1 MLINMHEFL
10 LGVAGVSSTLLGT
23 FILGVFFYIDTDMH
37 RVVMATDAADRF
49 LRSNVRW
56 VFLIYALPLF
66 ASLALAAFGPIWAAA
81 IFIVLSAILMLCTVD
96 TVRRMLIRGGSSDTT
111 TVVVNHWASAVAV
124 VVLVVLPWVIGGWV
138 PPATAYI
145 PSILIALAAG
155 FTSTLGLIMA
165 QFDATAAMS
174 DPSPA
179 QDGSNTAQQ

>member
-1 MLINMHEFL
+1 MLINMNEFL

-124 VVLVVLPWVIGGWV
+124 VVLVV
-138 PPATAYI
+138 
-145 PSILIALAAG
+145 
-155 FTSTLGLIMA
+155 
-165 QFDATAAMS
+165 
-174 DPSPA
+174 
-179 QDGSNTAQQ
+179 

>member
-1 MLINMHEFL
+1 MRINLNEFL

-23 FILGVFFYIDTDMH
+23 FIVGVFFYIDTDMH

-56 VFLIYALPLF
+56 VFVVYALPLF
-66 ASLALAAFGPIWAAA
+66 LSLALAAFDPIWGAAT
-81 IFIVLSAILMLCTVD
+81 FIVLSAILTLSTVD
-96 TVRRMLIRGGSSDTT
+96 TVRRMLIRGGSGDTT
-111 TVVVNHWASAVAV
+111 TVVVNQWVSTAAV
-124 VVLVVLPWVIGGWV
+124 VVLVALPWVIGGWV

-165 QFDATAAMS
+165 QFDSTAAMG
-174 DPSPA
+174 DPSPVH
-179 QDGSNTAQQ
+179 DESDIAQQ